1 LRAPLRSLAN
11 IFYSGV
17 SGVTFENENVLIGAG
32 AGSIGAEVLQGL
44 ISGAARVVATTSG
57 FSHQVPEYYQAMCSK
72 FRSRSSRLV
81 VVPFNQGMNFVLGI
95 YILKLMTSQEVNRM
109 PRPSFTASMM
119 RRMV

>member
-11 IFYSGV
+11 IFYFSV
-17 SGVTFENENVLIGAG
+17 SSVTFENENVLMTGAG
-32 AGSIGAEVLQGL
+32 AGFIGAEVLQGL

-57 FSHQVPEYYQAMCSK
+57 FSREVPEYYQAMCSK
-72 FRSRSSRLV
+72 FRSRGSQLV

-95 YILKLMTSQEVNRM
+95 YILKLMTSHEVNRM
-109 PRPSFTASMM
+109 PRPSFTAFM